1 MQRELGRYW
10 ATARDHEL
18 AGNIPAARAVYQ
30 TILQLDPGQAVAWL
44 RLSEFERQ
52 LGRYRASHANAL
64 QAAAAAAA
72 NRQWKS
78 LPYVNKQLLAFDERD
93 AVHDLIAGADWSERS
108 ILEQSAVLSQNLW
121 LADRYDTALRL
132 IDHASSRVP
141 PSHLL
146 AYSRANAL
154 KYIGRMEEATD
165 EFERCIAMSPH
176 YAFAHWSLAYHVK
189 ADPPGSRIGRI
200 RAAQSSLPEG
210 TVEQTYL
217 GYALFKE
224 LDDIGEVDQA
234 WSALQG
240 AMRSMRQTIDYD
252 PAREERGLSALLDL
266 ADGAFVETGSTS
278 DSDLVPIFI
287 VGMPRSGTTVL
298 DRILGNHSDVA
309 SAGELNTFSRSLSW
323 VADLF
328 YDVPPGEHPLQ
339 ALKDVDFSEVGSLY
353 LQRTAG
359 RYAGRTHL
367 IDKNPANVFNAGFI
381 AKALPRAK
389 IVCLLRN
396 PMDTCFSNLK
406 ELFSGDAYGYSY
418 DLGEMADHYV
428 RFRRLVEHWQAV
440 LADRFHVVEYETL
453 VADPLRTSEE
463 VMRFCGLPFEPEC
476 VDITRNVAPV
486 STASSSQV
494 RQSINTRGVDA
505 WRKYARYLE
514 PLESRI
520 REALPSLR

>member
-1 MQRELGRYW
+1 MQGELGRYW
-10 ATARDHEL
+10 ATARSHEL

-30 TILQLDPGQAVAWL
+30 AILQLDPLQAVAWL

-52 LGRYRASHANAL
+52 AGHYRASHRNAM
-64 QAAAAAAA
+64 QAAAAVAA

-93 AVHDLIAGADWSERS
+93 VVHDLIAGADWSDRN

-132 IDHASSRVP
+132 IDYASSLVP

-165 EFERCIAMSPH
+165 EFERCLAMSPH
-176 YAFAHWSLAYHVK
+176 YAFAHWSLAYHAK
-189 ADPPGSRIGRI
+189 ADPPGSRIDRI
-200 RAAQSSLPEG
+200 RATQDRLPPD
-210 TVEQTYL
+210 TLEQTYL

-224 LDDIGEVDQA
+224 LDDIGETGQA
-234 WSALQG
+234 WAALQG
-240 AMRSMRQTIDYD
+240 AIRGMRSRIDYD
-252 PAREERGLSALLDL
+252 PGREERGLSALVDL
-266 ADGAFVETGSTS
+266 ADAAFVASPATDGTQ
-278 DSDLVPIFI
+278 VPIFI

-298 DRILGNHSDVA
+298 DRILSNHSSVA
-309 SAGELNTFSRSLSW
+309 SAGELNVFSRALSW
-323 VADLF
+323 VADHF
-328 YDVPPGEHPLQ
+328 YDVPGGERSIL
-339 ALKDVDFSEVGSLY
+339 AVKDVDFSEVGAIY
-353 LQRTAG
+353 LQRTTG
-359 RYAGRTHL
+359 RYGGKTHL
-367 IDKNPANVFNAGFI
+367 IDKNPANVFNAAFI
-381 AKALPRAK
+381 AKALPQAK

-396 PMDTCFSNLK
+396 PMDACFSNLK

-418 DLGEMADHYV
+418 DLGELADHYV
-428 RFRRLVEHWQAV
+428 RFRRLVQHWQEV
-440 LADRFHVVEYETL
+440 LAGRFHVVEYEAL
-453 VADPLRTSEE
+453 VSDPLRTSEE

-476 VDITRNVAPV
+476 IDITRNAAPV

-494 RQSINTRGVDA
+494 RQPINTRGVDA
-505 WRKYARYLE
+505 WRKYAKELE